1 MIYLDDYRDAIVV
14 PNYDRP
20 HMTKEE
26 ERKSRRE
33 LSKMNIV
40 YSTFLFAI
48 GSIFASVAYAT
59 GDYVLF
65 TAGVVWILVYY
76 ILALCIS
83 AKRPAR
89 DGAIYL
95 LVDKMMTTD
104 EDIGLAQCIFIL
116 YHQETDAY
124 CKIETDYHIYRDMAV
139 GDWIYMYTT
148 QDDVYIIPEY
158 PNVKWQE
165 RRCVHETNT

>member
-1 MIYLDDYRDAIVV
+1 MIYLDDYRDAKII

-40 YSTFLFAI
+40 YCTFLFAI
-48 GSIFASVAYAT
+48 GSIFAAVAYAT

-124 CKIETDYHIYRDMAV
+124 CKIETDYHIYRDMLV

-148 QDDVYIIPEY
+148 QDAVYIIPEY

-165 RRCVHETNT
+165 RRCVHETDT

>member
-1 MIYLDDYRDAIVV
+1 MIYLDDYRDVKIV

-20 HMTKEE
+20 RITKEE
-26 ERKSRRE
+26 ERKSRME
-33 LSKMNIV
+33 FIKVDIV
-40 YSTFLFAI
+40 YFTFLFAI
-48 GSIFASVAYAT
+48 GSIFVAVAHAT

-83 AKRPAR
+83 ARRPAH
-89 DGAIYL
+89 DGTIYL

-116 YHQETDAY
+116 YHQETDVY

-139 GDWIYMYTT
+139 GDWIYMYTI
-148 QDDVYIIPEY
+148 QDDVYVIPEY

-165 RRCVHETNT
+165 RRSEHETNT

>member
-1 MIYLDDYRDAIVV
+1 MIYLDDYRDVRIT

-20 HMTKEE
+20 RITKEE

-33 LSKMNIV
+33 FLKMNIV
-40 YSTFLFAI
+40 YFTFLFAI
-48 GSIFASVAYAT
+48 GSIFAAVAYAT

-65 TAGVVWILVYY
+65 TAGVVWILVCY

-83 AKRPAR
+83 ARRPAR
-89 DGAIYL
+89 AGAIYL

-124 CKIETDYHIYRDMAV
+124 CKIETDYHIYRDMEV

-148 QDDVYIIPEY
+148 QDDVYVIPEY

-165 RRCVHETNT
+165 RRSIHETNT

>member
-1 MIYLDDYRDAIVV
+1 MIYLDDYRDAKII

-48 GSIFASVAYAT
+48 GSIFAAVAYAT

-65 TAGVVWILVYY
+65 AAGVVWILIYY

-124 CKIETDYHIYRDMAV
+124 CKIETDYHIYRDMEV
-139 GDWIYMYTT
+139 GDWIYMYMT

-165 RRCVHETNT
+165 RRCVHEANT

>member
-1 MIYLDDYRDAIVV
+1 MIYLDDYRDAKII

-40 YSTFLFAI
+40 YSAFLFAI

-116 YHQETDAY
+116 YHQETDTY
-124 CKIETDYHIYRDMAV
+124 CKIETDYHIYRDMEV
-139 GDWIYMYTT
+139 GDWIYMYMT

>member
-1 MIYLDDYRDAIVV
+1 MIYLDDYRDVKII

-20 HMTKEE
+20 RMTKEE

-33 LSKMNIV
+33 LLKMNIV
-40 YSTFLFAI
+40 YFAFLFAI
-48 GSIFASVAYAT
+48 GSIFAAVAYAT
-59 GDYVLF
+59 GDYVLSA
-65 TAGVVWILVYY
+65 AGAVWVLVYY

-83 AKRPAR
+83 AKHPAR

-95 LVDKMMTTD
+95 LVDKIMAAD
-104 EDIGLAQCIFIL
+104 EDIGLTQCIFIL

-124 CKIETDYHIYRDMAV
+124 CKIETDYHIYRDAAI

-148 QDDVYIIPEY
+148 EDDIYMIPEY

-165 RRCVHETNT
+165 RRRSHETNT